1 MTKVSDTPLGL
12 GLNPL
17 DDRPAEVPRPAE
29 VVKVKVDADGAHPAP
44 LTPATYP
51 KPVSKTDDETGS

>member
-17 DDRPAEVPRPAE
+17 DDRPAEVKTVTDEEPAE
-29 VVKVKVDADGAHPAP
+29 KPKTFEKYVPKVMQEPA
-44 LTPATYP
+44 L
-51 KPVSKTDDETGS
+51 DDETGS